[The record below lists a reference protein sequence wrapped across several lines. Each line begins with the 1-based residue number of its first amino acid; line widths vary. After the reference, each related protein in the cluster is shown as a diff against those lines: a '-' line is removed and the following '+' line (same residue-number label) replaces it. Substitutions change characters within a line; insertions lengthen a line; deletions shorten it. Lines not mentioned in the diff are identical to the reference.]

1 MNPRKEQFI
10 AWLNDAY
17 STELALMP
25 VLKNHAKDA
34 ADFPE
39 IRDRNLQ
46 HLEETRRQ
54 AERLKKLIT
63 NLGGKVSTAKSLF
76 GTMLGQG
83 QSISTEFFQDEITKN
98 FLQDYAA
105 EHFEI
110 ASYKGLIETAR
121 QIGEHQCIPVLEEI
135 LREEE
140 AMARWIEQHL
150 PLAIRIGLERTA
162 DSNGRSRRKASGFY
176 GKLQKN
182 PVLSTA
188 LIGSAIGAAALYFM
202 QANKNQQQTR
212 RIEKVRDIPHLETE
226 GVAGRHVSTAINE
239 NNSLATD
246 ESGSPTAEIP
256 TTNDLAKNNKNNP
269 TKNNL
274 TRAARGNS

>member
-54 AERLKKLIT
+54 AERLKKMIT

-98 FLQDYAA
+98 FLSDYAA

-110 ASYKGLIETAR
+110 ASYKALIETAR

-140 AMARWIEQHL
+140 AMARWIEEHL
-150 PLAIRIGLERTA
+150 PLAIRIGLEKTTT
-162 DSNGRSRRKASGFY
+162 SNGGRRRRKSSGFY
-176 GKLQKN
+176 GKLQQHQT
-182 PVLSTA
+182 LSTIA
-188 LIGSAIGAAALYFM
+188 IGGAIGAAALYLM
-202 QANKNQQQTR
+202 NANKNQHQTHR
-212 RIEKVRDIPHLETE
+212 VQKTRHITHREVE
-226 GVAGRHVSTAINE
+226 GIAGRHVSTGKTETGSVAM
-239 NNSLATD
+239 D
-246 ESGSPTAEIP
+246 ESGSSTAEIR
-256 TTNDLAKNNKNNP
+256 TSD
-269 TKNNL
+269 NL
-274 TRAARGNS
+274 TRAAKGNSR

>member
-34 ADFPE
+34 ADYPE
-39 IRDRNLQ
+39 IRDRDLQ
-46 HLEETRRQ
+46 HLEETRHQ

-63 NLGGKVSTAKSLF
+63 SLGGKVSITKSLF

-150 PLAIRIGLERTA
+150 PLAIRIGLEKTA
-162 DSNGRSRRKASGFY
+162 GSNGKSRRKSKGFY
-176 GKLQKN
+176 GKLQQN
-182 PVLSTA
+182 PALSTVA
-188 LIGSAIGAAALYFM
+188 IGGAIGALALYFM
-202 QANKNQQQTR
+202 QANKNQHQNHR
-212 RIEKVRDIPHLETE
+212 VEKVRHFPHRETE
-226 GVAGRHVSTAINE
+226 GIAGRHVSTARIE
-239 NNSLATD
+239 TNSLATD

-256 TTNDLAKNNKNNP
+256 TTNNLTKNNTSNP
-269 TKNNL
+269 TKNNM
-274 TRAARGNS
+274 TRAAKGNS

>member
-1 MNPRKEQFI
+1 MTPQKEQFI

-25 VLKNHAKDA
+25 VLENHARDA
-34 ADFPE
+34 EDYPE
-39 IRDRNLQ
+39 IRDRDLQ
-46 HLEETRRQ
+46 HLEETRHQ
-54 AERLKKLIT
+54 AERLEQLIT
-63 NLGGKVSTAKSLF
+63 SLGGKVSTTKSLF
-76 GTMLGQG
+76 GKMLGQG

-140 AMARWIEQHL
+140 AMARWIENHL
-150 PLAIRIGLERTA
+150 PLAIHIGLERATGSM
-162 DSNGRSRRKASGFY
+162 DRRRRSSGFY
-176 GKLQKN
+176 GKMQQN
-182 PVLSTA
+182 QALSTVV
-188 LIGSAIGAAALYFM
+188 IGGAIGAVALYLM
-202 QANKNQQQTR
+202 QSNKNQHQR
-212 RIEKVRDIPHLETE
+212 RVEKVRHIPHRNTE
-226 GVAGRHVSTAINE
+226 GTAGRHLST
-239 NNSLATD
+239 ATD
-246 ESGSPTAEIP
+246 ESGSLTAEIP
-256 TTNDLAKNNKNNP
+256 TTD
-269 TKNNL
+269 NL

>member
-1 MNPRKEQFI
+1 MSPQKEQFI

-34 ADFPE
+34 EDYPE
-39 IRDRNLQ
+39 IHDRNLR

-54 AERLKKLIT
+54 AERLKELIT
-63 NLGGKVSTAKSLF
+63 SLGGKVSTAKSLF

-98 FLQDYAA
+98 FLSDYAA

-110 ASYKGLIETAR
+110 ASYKALIETAR

-140 AMARWIEQHL
+140 AMARWIEDHL
-150 PLAIRIGLERTA
+150 PVAIRIGLEKTA
-162 DSNGRSRRKASGFY
+162 TSNGGRRRRSSGFY
-176 GKLQKN
+176 GKLQQN
-182 PVLSTA
+182 QGLSTVV
-188 LIGSAIGAAALYFM
+188 IGGAIGAVALYLM
-202 QANKNQQQTR
+202 KSNKNQHQNR
-212 RIEKVRDIPHLETE
+212 HVEKVRHIPHRENE
-226 GVAGRHVSTAINE
+226 GIAGRHISTTPNE
-239 NNSLATD
+239 NNLLAID
-246 ESGSPTAEIP
+246 ESGSPTAEIR
-256 TTNDLAKNNKNNP
+256 TSD
-269 TKNNL
+269 NL
-274 TRAARGNS
+274 TRAARGNSQ

>member
-1 MNPRKEQFI
+1 MTPQKEQFI

-34 ADFPE
+34 EEYPE
-39 IRDRNLQ
+39 ILDRNLQ

-54 AERLKKLIT
+54 ADRLAEMIT

-98 FLQDYAA
+98 FLADYAA

-110 ASYKGLIETAR
+110 ASYKALIATAE
-121 QIGEHQCIPVLEEI
+121 QIGEHQCIPVLREI

-140 AMARWIEQHL
+140 AMARWLEEHL
-150 PLAIRIGLERTA
+150 PLAVRIGLEKTT
-162 DSNGRSRRKASGFY
+162 SENYGRRRQSSGVY
-176 GKLQKN
+176 GKIKQN
-182 PVLSTA
+182 QALSTVV
-188 LIGSAIGAAALYFM
+188 IGGTIGMVALYLM
-202 QANKNQQQTR
+202 RNNQDQHQR
-212 RIEKVRDIPHLETE
+212 HIEKVRTIPHRSVE
-226 GVAGRHVSTAINE
+226 GVAGQHISV
-239 NNSLATD
+239 ATD

-256 TTNDLAKNNKNNP
+256 TS
-269 TKNNL
+269 NNL

>member
-1 MNPRKEQFI
+1 MTQKEQFI

-34 ADFPE
+34 EDYPE
-39 IRDRNLQ
+39 IRDRDLQ

-54 AERLKKLIT
+54 AERLKELIT
-63 NLGGKVSTAKSLF
+63 SLGGKVSTTKSLF

-110 ASYKGLIETAR
+110 ASYKALIETAR

-140 AMARWIEQHL
+140 AMARWIEEHL
-150 PLAIRIGLERTA
+150 PLAIRIGLEKAAT
-162 DSNGRSRRKASGFY
+162 SNGGRRRRSSGFY
-176 GKLQKN
+176 GKLQQN
-182 PVLSTA
+182 QGLSTVV
-188 LIGSAIGAAALYFM
+188 IGGAIGAVALYLM
-202 QANKNQQQTR
+202 KSNKNQNQNR
-212 RIEKVRDIPHLETE
+212 RVEKVRHIPHRETE
-226 GVAGRHVSTAINE
+226 GVAGRHLSTAPSE
-239 NNSLATD
+239 ANSIAID
-246 ESGSPTAEIP
+246 ESGSSTAEIR
-256 TTNDLAKNNKNNP
+256 TSGNLTND
-269 TKNNL
+269 NL